1 LIPVLSVLGTMSRHG
16 RAVLVAG
23 LLVGI
28 LLPGFALAMKGLIPE
43 MIALMLFLAAL
54 RVGPQQAVGA
64 ARDLGF
70 SLGLILALQVALPVL
85 VALACHIAGWSGPLA
100 LALTLMA
107 AAAPISGS
115 PNLTILAGG
124 DPAPA
129 LRQLIVGTAL
139 LPLTVVPVFWLVPHL
154 GNGGSVLTAA
164 TRLLLIIGLAAT
176 AAFLIRGFIL
186 HRPSQ
191 TVTQAIDGLSALV
204 MGLVVVGL
212 MSAVGPAIRT
222 QPLALG
228 VNLVAAFAANFG
240 LQIAAALTMRRSGL
254 KRYALPIG
262 IVAGNRNIALF
273 LTALPATVTDP
284 LLLFIGCYQI
294 PMYLTPILLRS
305 FYAAFPGMSEPAA
318 ADSDGAA
325 RN

>member
-1 LIPVLSVLGTMSRHG
+1 MTSAASVLGTISRHG
-16 RAVLVAG
+16 RAVLVVG
-23 LLVGI
+23 LAIGI
-28 LLPGFALAMKGLIPE
+28 ILPDFALAMKGLIPE
-43 MIALMLFLAAL
+43 LIGFMLFLAAL

-64 ARDLGF
+64 ARELGF
-70 SLGLILALQVALPVL
+70 SLGLTFALQLALPVL
-85 VALACHIAGWSGPLA
+85 VALICRLAGWSDPLA

-139 LPLTVVPVFWLVPHL
+139 LPVTVVPVFWLMPEL
-154 GNGGSVLTAA
+154 GGGSVLAA
-164 TRLLLIIGLAAT
+164 AARLLILIGLAT
-176 AAFLIRGFIL
+176 TVAFLIRGFL
-186 HRPSQ
+186 LRQPSAA
-191 TVTQAIDGLSALV
+191 VTQAIDGLSALT

-212 MSAVGPAIRT
+212 MSAVGPAIPTR
-222 QPLALG
+222 PLALG
-228 VNLVAAFAANFG
+228 LNLLAAFAANFG
-240 LQIAAALTMRRSGL
+240 LQIAAALLMRHSGM
-254 KRYALPIG
+254 KRYALPVG

-294 PMYLTPILLRS
+294 PMYLTPILLKP
-305 FYAAFPGMSEPAA
+305 FYGSVPDRSEPVAMPEDKGSA
-318 ADSDGAA
+318 G
-325 RN
+325 